1 MLNQEQKN
9 APQPLKSG
17 RFDVYIWL
25 NQGIDKLYA
34 EYLAKEIIIVEP
46 LEIALFQVRQLLI
59 QDDNGYL
66 LCFGEEV

>member
-46 LEIALFQVRQLLI
+46 LEITFFQVRQLLI

>member
-1 MLNQEQKN
+1 MLNQEQEN

-46 LEIALFQVRQLLI
+46 LEITFFQVRQFLI
-59 QDDNGYL
+59 QNDNGYL

>member
-1 MLNQEQKN
+1 MLNQEQEN

-46 LEIALFQVRQLLI
+46 LEITFFQVRQFLI

>member
-1 MLNQEQKN
+1 MLNQEQEN

-46 LEIALFQVRQLLI
+46 LESPFFKC
-59 QDDNGYL
+59 DNY
-66 LCFGEEV
+66 

>member
-1 MLNQEQKN
+1 M
-9 APQPLKSG
+9 KSG

-46 LEIALFQVRQLLI
+46 LEITFFQVRQLLI

>member
-1 MLNQEQKN
+1 MLNQEQEN

-46 LEIALFQVRQLLI
+46 LEITFFQVGQLLI